1 MPGGDLDR
9 FVEAAALDQVET
21 AERLLRLGEGAVGHE
36 LLAASYANGLRAVRW
51 RELVA
56 DLPDLARLKVVEPR
70 ESLVVLVLGPRLGLH
85 LRIHLLG
92 VPGDQQ
98 QVLHV
103 APLVVFS
110 GRRTRL
116 SGIDISS
123 GRAVTE
129 WP

>member
-1 MPGGDLDR
+1 MPGGDLER
-9 FVEAAALDQVET
+9 FVEAVALDQVET
-21 AERLLRLGEGAVGHE
+21 AERLLRLDEGAVGHE
-36 LLAASYANGLRAVRW
+36 PLAASYANGLRAARR

-56 DLPDLARLKVVEPR
+56 DLPDPARLKVFEPG
-70 ESLVVLVLGPRLGLH
+70 ESLVVLVLGSRLGLR
-85 LRIHLLG
+85 LPVHLLG

-116 SGIDISS
+116 S
-123 GRAVTE
+123 
-129 WP
+129 